1 MEEVIRR
8 LLECRG
14 WVCCHSVKSITAFDL
29 KIQALKI
36 KYDTD
41 LCNMEI
47 RFNASM
53 FVVALCLF
61 LVQVCTCCQ
70 WKSAEI
76 EQLMFDTYYLSK
88 IPGFVEHLSRNCC
101 PCQAL

>member
-1 MEEVIRR
+1 MLGTAREEAARELWGRMEEVIRR

-14 WVCCHSVKSITAFDL
+14 WVCCHIVKSITAFDL

-47 RFNASM
+47 HFNAST
-53 FVVALCLF
+53 FVVVLCLF

-70 WKSAEI
+70 WKS
-76 EQLMFDTYYLSK
+76 LRRYS
-88 IPGFVEHLSRNCC
+88 N
-101 PCQAL
+101 